1 MMHSTHFIYSHM
13 ASDIWYR
20 TTQIVRVE
28 FLCHHYMGYS
38 FRLGFFYMHHC
49 TDRIAHIM
57 AFVTLVVEH
66 WLQQE
71 IAQWVHHERSIQQP
85 ITL

>member
-1 MMHSTHFIYSHM
+1 MH
-13 ASDIWYR
+13 DP
-20 TTQIVRVE
+20 
-28 FLCHHYMGYS
+28 
-38 FRLGFFYMHHC
+38 

-71 IAQWVHHERSIQQP
+71 IAEWVHYEGSI
-85 ITL
+85 